1 MTEAALHNVFLAQTV
16 YHFIL
21 SAGLAARARREPGAR
36 STLLFIRDFDGAEAF
51 LAAARHWSSS
61 PFDVIEDLGTYDRN
75 TSRRARRRS
84 SADLA
89 RRMAGV
95 LRDRPRA
102 AYVFND
108 RHEFAQELLEGAAA
122 AGAEC
127 VYVEDGTAAYSDK
140 RFRPRN
146 LLQRIERRWQYG
158 RRWTDLLAL
167 GTHPRISR
175 RILNFPEYARPE
187 LKALGG
193 LERYP
198 LADLQSG
205 GLGEMAQR
213 LADDRGLDAR
223 MLGRSA
229 VIFAVSAS
237 NILRRVPDYRERAR
251 GVLRSLRDAGLGV
264 AYKFHPREQQADF
277 IGAAGV
283 APGCEIPRGL
293 PIEFVSLVSGPSPRV
308 LLADFSTSLLVSPH
322 LNPAVRAAAFMPQ
335 DFDDRGLRALYAGL
349 EIPLLPDAAAIS
361 AFCRGIGAA

>member
-1 MTEAALHNVFLAQTV
+1 MTASAHRVFLTQTV

-21 SAGLAARARREPGAR
+21 AAGLAAREQRLSGAR
-36 STLLFIRDFDGAEAF
+36 STLLFVRDFDGAEAF
-51 LAAARHWSSS
+51 LDAARRWPSS
-61 PFDVIEDLGTYDRN
+61 PFAAIHDLGRYDRN

-84 SADLA
+84 SGELA

-95 LRDRPRA
+95 LQDPPHSV
-102 AYVFND
+102 YVFND

-127 VYVEDGTAAYSDK
+127 VYVEDGTAAYSDR
-140 RFRPRN
+140 RFKPRN

-158 RRWTDLLAL
+158 RRWSDLLAL
-167 GTHPRISR
+167 GTHPRITR
-175 RILNFPEYARPE
+175 RILNFPEHARAE

-198 LADLQSG
+198 LADLQSI
-205 GLGEMAQR
+205 GLGEMAQQ
-213 LADDRGLDAR
+213 LAVERGLDVP
-223 MLGRSA
+223 MLQRSA

-237 NILRRVPDYRERAR
+237 NILRRVPDYRERAQ
-251 GVLRSLRDAGLGV
+251 GVLRGLREAGLGV

-283 APGCEIPRGL
+283 APECEIPRGL

-308 LLADFSTSLLVSPH
+308 LLADFSTSLLVSPY
-322 LNPAVRAAAFMPQ
+322 LNRSVRAAAFMPQ
-335 DFDDRGLRALYAGL
+335 ALDDLGLRALYAGL
-349 EIPLLPDAAAIS
+349 EIPLLPDPAAIA